1 MLGPT
6 AASVLGVLPQACGP
20 FISPPVETSRM
31 RALRLRLHP
40 DPDTVHP
47 MHEFVVRHDGFTRA
61 RLLAQGDR
69 RPSGGDGDGDAGG
82 TAGDGDAGGTA
93 DEPQALLFH
102 VEGSDPT
109 REAYAA
115 ALRDTDSVADFEL
128 DRRDDVLYAY
138 VLEARSPFDTRL
150 AATFSRLRLVT
161 VPPVEFVAD
170 RTIRLTV
177 VGGASAVQSAVEALP
192 AAIEAEVR
200 RIGGFD
206 GSVVDSSPAAA
217 LTTRQREA
225 VAAAVDAGYYGATRE
240 GSVAA
245 VAETLGCSTGTAAE
259 HLRKAE
265 ARVMRAVVGER

>member
-1 MLGPT
+1 
-6 AASVLGVLPQACGP
+6 
-20 FISPPVETSRM
+20 M

-40 DPDTVHP
+40 DPDAIHP
-47 MHEFVVRHDGFTRA
+47 MHEFVIRHDGFTRA
-61 RLLAQGDR
+61 RLLAEGER
-69 RPSGGDGDGDAGG
+69 RPGGSDGNDDV
-82 TAGDGDAGGTA
+82 DEMA

-102 VEGSDPT
+102 VEGSDPA

-115 ALRDTDSVADFEL
+115 ALRDTDSVAEFEL
-128 DRRDDVLYAY
+128 DRRGDVLYAY

-150 AATFSRLRLVT
+150 AATFTRLQLVI

-192 AAIEAEVR
+192 AAVEAEVR

-206 GSVVDSSPAAA
+206 GAVVDSSPAAA

-245 VAETLGCSTGTAAE
+245 VAETLDCSTGTAAE